1 MKLFCF
7 PHAGG
12 SSSIYLKWNNV
23 IENTSKLEIIP
34 LEYKG
39 HGYRMDEDFY
49 NDFDEMVGDMLKS
62 VLDKL
67 VLGDPF
73 MIFGHRMGA
82 YVAFKIANLLEK
94 KQIYAKHLFL
104 SGRAA
109 PCYWTGNKKKISNLP
124 DDEFINEMISYG
136 GIEDEYLDN
145 SEILEFLVC
154 ILKNDFRIIET
165 INSNGEFSAVKTD
178 ISVLNGYDDREIS
191 QERVEKW
198 NDYTEGNC
206 TIKFYN
212 GGHFYINSNLNE
224 VCDYILQFC
233 K

>member
-49 NDFDEMVGDMLKS
+49 NDFDEMVDDMLKCVS
-62 VLDKL
+62 DKL
-67 VLGDPF
+67 VQGDPF
-73 MIFGHRMGA
+73 MIFGHSMGA

-104 SGRAA
+104 SGGAA
-109 PCYWTGNKKKISNLP
+109 PCYWTGNKKKVSDLP

-145 SEILEFLVC
+145 PEYLS
-154 ILKNDFRIIET
+154 
-165 INSNGEFSAVKTD
+165 S
-178 ISVLNGYDDREIS
+178 
-191 QERVEKW
+191 
-198 NDYTEGNC
+198 
-206 TIKFYN
+206 
-212 GGHFYINSNLNE
+212 
-224 VCDYILQFC
+224 
-233 K
+233 

>member
-1 MKLFCF
+1 M
-7 PHAGG
+7 
-12 SSSIYLKWNNV
+12 
-23 IENTSKLEIIP
+23 
-34 LEYKG
+34 
-39 HGYRMDEDFY
+39 
-49 NDFDEMVGDMLKS
+49 
-62 VLDKL
+62 
-67 VLGDPF
+67 
-73 MIFGHRMGA
+73 
-82 YVAFKIANLLEK
+82 
-94 KQIYAKHLFL
+94 
-104 SGRAA
+104 
-109 PCYWTGNKKKISNLP
+109 P

-145 SEILEFLVC
+145 PEILEFLVY

-165 INSNGEFSAVKTD
+165 INSNGEFSTVKTD
-178 ISVLNGYDDREIS
+178 ISVLNGYNDRKIS